1 MDKPLDSLDG
11 RDVLH
16 PDRKV
21 GEHLVNIFMSMA
33 NREKGELDFV
43 EDSVV
48 DQKSQ
53 VAKVKLVFVFSG
65 TVVHL
70 K

>member
-21 GEHLVNIFMSMA
+21 GEHLVNILMGMA
-33 NREKGELDFV
+33 NREKGELDFI

-48 DQKSQ
+48 DQESQ
-53 VAKVKLVFVFSG
+53 VAKVKLILVFSG
-65 TVVHL
+65 IIVHL

>member
-1 MDKPLDSLDG
+1 MNKPLDSLDG

-21 GEHLVNIFMSMA
+21 GEHLVSILLSMA

-48 DQKSQ
+48 DQES
-53 VAKVKLVFVFSG
+53 
-65 TVVHL
+65 
-70 K
+70 

>member
-21 GEHLVNIFMSMA
+21 GEHLVNILMGMA
-33 NREKGELDFV
+33 NREEGELDFV

-48 DQKSQ
+48 DQESQ
-53 VAKVKLVFVFSG
+53 VAKVKLVLVFSG